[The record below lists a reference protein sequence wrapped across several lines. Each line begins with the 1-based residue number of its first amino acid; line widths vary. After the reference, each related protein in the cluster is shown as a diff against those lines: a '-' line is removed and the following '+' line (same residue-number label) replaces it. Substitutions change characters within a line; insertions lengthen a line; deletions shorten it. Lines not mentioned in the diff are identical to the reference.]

1 MSGLQWCDQ
10 VLGHTHSTHG
20 VALTALHET
29 AYVVQGFGAALVA
42 PMSRHGS
49 LPSHQCHMVGL
60 ALTAKPVQYPARPVT
75 SLLLTRSL
83 PWAWLCGLVLGG
95 QPGI

>member
-10 VLGHTHSTHG
+10 VFGHPHSTHG
-20 VALTALHET
+20 AALTALHET
-29 AYVVQGFGAALVA
+29 AYVVQGLGVASAALVA
-42 PMSRHGS
+42 PMSRHGI

-60 ALTAKPVQYPARPVT
+60 ALTAKPVQYLARPVT

-83 PWAWLCGLVLGG
+83 PWA
-95 QPGI
+95 